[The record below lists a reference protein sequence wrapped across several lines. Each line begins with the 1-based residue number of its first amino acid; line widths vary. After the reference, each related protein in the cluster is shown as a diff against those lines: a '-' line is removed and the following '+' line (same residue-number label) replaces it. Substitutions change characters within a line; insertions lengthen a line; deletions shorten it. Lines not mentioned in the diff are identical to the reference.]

1 MRKKKLKGKNIG
13 AGRPPHFGHGIVKT
27 TPKCLMGGS
36 EPKKKKKKKKSG
48 RVGPWGPK
56 WGWLTTH
63 NIFSFNFFF
72 LIPHGIETLSITCDT

>member
-36 EPKKKKKKKKSG
+36 EPKKKKKEKKKRESWPLG
-48 RVGPWGPK
+48 AKMGVADHP
-56 WGWLTTH
+56 
-63 NIFSFNFFF
+63 
-72 LIPHGIETLSITCDT
+72 